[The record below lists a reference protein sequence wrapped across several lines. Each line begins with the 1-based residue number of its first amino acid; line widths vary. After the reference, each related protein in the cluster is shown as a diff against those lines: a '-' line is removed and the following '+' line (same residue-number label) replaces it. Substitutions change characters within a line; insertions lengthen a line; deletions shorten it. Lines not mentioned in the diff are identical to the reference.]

1 MTTNTIPKDSRWTNA
16 FGSIKVLK
24 PEDIGYVF
32 NMELILIE
40 IGLEL
45 DEKTLVSRVYVD
57 KNLFDHE
64 FEDMEQVVFDT
75 MIDEIDKKLNKAGYN
90 EYRTST

>member
-1 MTTNTIPKDSRWTNA
+1 
-16 FGSIKVLK
+16 
-24 PEDIGYVF
+24 
-32 NMELILIE
+32 MELILIE

>member
-75 MIDEIDKKLNKAGYN
+75 MIDEIDRALEKKGYEN
-90 EYRTST
+90 IDYE